1 MKTYNLKTEYNWRGP
16 VAELLAK
23 YMYGARRTQ
32 GYEFRND
39 PTLSKKENAFLKRVW
54 KSIDL
59 YKCSDSGQLELYEV
73 KARTSGVTRKPD
85 ITGPSLEAYQEALAQ
100 NIKVHLVTV
109 TFHDNWEISFVI
121 EDFNIE
127 KFRVNCGGRCRL
139 PKLAA

>member
-1 MKTYNLKTEYNWRGP
+1 MKTYNLKTEYNWRGH

-23 YMYGARRTQ
+23 YMYGAWRTH
-32 GYEFRND
+32 GYDFRND